1 MHHERHK
8 HEKPPTEIKHLRYE
22 EPLPTDP
29 AGDESMFLRLDR
41 RRGEGGRP
49 AGWRQQDLV
58 GNIGEAG
65 KSIIKNE
72 NVMESNR
79 VGRKKQAWIFSKK
92 EVSTVAYS
100 YIFPQGNSL

>member
-1 MHHERHK
+1 
-8 HEKPPTEIKHLRYE
+8 
-22 EPLPTDP
+22 
-29 AGDESMFLRLDR
+29 MFLRLDR

-49 AGWRQQDLV
+49 AGWRRQDLV
-58 GNIGEAG
+58 GNIEEAG
-65 KSIIKNE
+65 KSIIKDE

-100 YIFPQGNSL
+100 YIFSQGYSL

>member
-1 MHHERHK
+1 
-8 HEKPPTEIKHLRYE
+8 
-22 EPLPTDP
+22 
-29 AGDESMFLRLDR
+29 MFLRLDR

>member
-1 MHHERHK
+1 
-8 HEKPPTEIKHLRYE
+8 
-22 EPLPTDP
+22 
-29 AGDESMFLRLDR
+29 MFLRLDR

-49 AGWRQQDLV
+49 AGWRRQDLV

-65 KSIIKNE
+65 KSIIKDE

-92 EVSTVAYS
+92 EVNTCSLQYTVGPLVLEYPLVYVLYHPHS
-100 YIFPQGNSL
+100 V